1 MSKEALAKVVQRAIG
16 DGAFRRQLS
25 TDPATAL
32 RGFDLPT
39 DESAAIRS
47 GDAGRL
53 TAMGVELRM
62 SKAFTLSS
70 DQATGDA
77 ARPVLSNDLGA
88 SFTGGMSAGSQAAGS
103 GALISGAAGDNE
115 SILTDGS
122 AAGREG
128 AIIGGGPD

>member
-70 DQATGDA
+70 EQTTGDA

-88 SFTGGMSAGSQAAGS
+88 SFTGRMSAGPQTAGS
-103 GALISGAAGDNE
+103 GALISGAAGDTE
-115 SILTDGS
+115 SSRPAGS
-122 AAGREG
+122 ACRPRG
-128 AIIGGGPD
+128 